1 VVDGFIKIGCRR
13 LRAFSKT
20 TDLLTLQPAAIFV
33 ATGWEFPLSVDWLT
47 QLLGEA
53 IIPEIIG
60 TIEVQL
66 SSLKKLVLNLDA
78 WITYQLRFSIAQLIV
93 FDSAFLCPLG
103 ELEKNIGILQ
113 VSMPAS
119 ILTSI
124 IVIEYDLVPDFD
136 NLSLALDGTWCVFP
150 DNPQVYH
157 ISRYANISV
166 TP

>member
-1 VVDGFIKIGCRR
+1 M
-13 LRAFSKT
+13 
-20 TDLLTLQPAAIFV
+20 
-33 ATGWEFPLSVDWLT
+33 
-47 QLLGEA
+47 GEA
-53 IIPEIIG
+53 IVPEIIG

-66 SSLKKLVLNLDA
+66 SSLQKLVLNLD
-78 WITYQLRFSIAQLIV
+78 ILIIYELKFLVAQLIA
-93 FDSAFLCPLG
+93 FGLAFLCPLG

-113 VSMPAS
+113 VSMLAS

-136 NLSLALDGTWCVFP
+136 NLSLALGGTWCVFP